1 MFEIGDYII
10 YGSQGVC
17 KVENIGSMNM
27 GGIKTERLY
36 YTLLPIY
43 ISGSKVYTPIDNE
56 KVILRAVIS
65 KDEAMQ
71 LLKEIPKLE
80 QIDVTDEKSR
90 EQLYKDALASCDC
103 RELVKIIKTLYLRKK
118 ERLEDGKK
126 VTAVDERYF
135 KMAEDSLYG
144 ELAIALGMERDEV
157 ETYITDFLEKNSD

>member
-17 KVENIGSMNM
+17 KVENIGPMNM

-157 ETYITDFLEKNSD
+157 ETYITDFLKKNSD

>member
-10 YGSQGVC
+10 YGNQGVC
-17 KVENIGSMNM
+17 KVEDIGPMNM

-43 ISGSKVYTPIDNE
+43 ISGSKVYTPTDNE

-65 KDEAMQ
+65 KDEAKQ
-71 LLKEIPKLE
+71 LLEEIPELE
-80 QIDVTDEKSR
+80 QIDVLDEKSR

-103 RELVKIIKTLYLRKK
+103 RELVKIIKTLYLRRQ

-144 ELAIALGMERDEV
+144 ELAIALDMEREKV
-157 ETYITDFLEKNSD
+157 ESYMTDFLEKNSN